1 MKELIEKLTE
11 LIEYYNPM
19 DTEDYN
25 FYLTDEEA
33 KQIIEALE
41 FYEKCKRV
49 QPFDQLTK

>member
-1 MKELIEKLTE
+1 MKELIEEYLENIPPHLMDKRYKAL
-11 LIEYYNPM
+11 LISGNEV
-19 DTEDYN
+19 
-25 FYLTDEEA
+25 